1 MAINTCV
8 ERAHAHLHPAY
19 NGYTNRHEFWASC
32 NWIASSAAS
41 SVASPIPLPRTVS
54 LKRGKT
60 LFQAL
65 IAGSR
70 GVNPF
75 GWATIDTCAVSGK
88 HRSAIIGERRPR
100 HRWPRSWG
108 SLRNRRNRLNCD
120 VYGPSRKIDARPMA
134 SLQAFVVSFLS
145 PPLLGFDKC
154 EWKSRE
160 DERFAEWNFPKKIWR
175 TRENCCLRNL
185 IPFVPFLGKNFDEW
199 WKFVHLWN
207 WKIFQLT
214 NTRENSRGHRD

>member
-1 MAINTCV
+1 MNSSYKKLRTIQFLFPRAHSPTFRGTMAINTCV

-108 SLRNRRNRLNCD
+108 LVPSGTGGTGLIATFMAPRGRLMHGRWRRSKLSSFPSFPPHSSDLTNASESLAKMN
-120 VYGPSRKIDARPMA
+120 A
-134 SLQAFVVSFLS
+134 SLNEIFLKKFDGLVKIVVY
-145 PPLLGFDKC
+145 
-154 EWKSRE
+154 E
-160 DERFAEWNFPKKIWR
+160 I
-175 TRENCCLRNL
+175 
-185 IPFVPFLGKNFDEW
+185 
-199 WKFVHLWN
+199 
-207 WKIFQLT
+207 
-214 NTRENSRGHRD
+214 

>member
-19 NGYTNRHEFWASC
+19 NACTNRHEFWASC

-108 SLRNRRNRLNCD
+108 L
-120 VYGPSRKIDARPMA
+120 VPSGTGGTGLIATFMA
-134 SLQAFVVSFLS
+134 SRGRLMHGRWRRSKLSSFPS
-145 PPLLGFDKC
+145 FSSHSSD
-154 EWKSRE
+154 
-160 DERFAEWNFPKKIWR
+160 
-175 TRENCCLRNL
+175 
-185 IPFVPFLGKNFDEW
+185 
-199 WKFVHLWN
+199 
-207 WKIFQLT
+207 LT
-214 NTRENSRGHRD
+214 NASESLAKMNASLNEIFLKKFDGLVKIVVYEI

>member
-1 MAINTCV
+1 MSYDRHVRRLWQTPIRDYWRTTSTSSMTAFL
-8 ERAHAHLHPAY
+8 RA
-19 NGYTNRHEFWASC
+19 
-32 NWIASSAAS
+32 
-41 SVASPIPLPRTVS
+41 
-54 LKRGKT
+54 
-60 LFQAL
+60 
-65 IAGSR
+65 
-70 GVNPF
+70 
-75 GWATIDTCAVSGK
+75 
-88 HRSAIIGERRPR
+88 
-100 HRWPRSWG
+100 G

-207 WKIFQLT
+207 WKIFELT